1 MNFWRQLVAANE
13 REPVALVTLVETSG
27 STPRKSGAR
36 MFLSASGVFGGTIG
50 GGGAEAR
57 CLDACRRVL
66 GGGAPQLIE
75 IDLRGNP
82 ADPRE
87 GVCGG
92 EMRLVVSRL
101 ETGVHLDL
109 IRRICDAHTHGIA
122 TKLTTTLNPEA
133 PLAIGASLSQ
143 PQWTDLVQPPALA
156 MIFGAG
162 HIGRALA
169 HRVSEV
175 GFQPGVCDDR
185 PDWLDAASL
194 PQGSLIWRNLAEAK
208 FIAESWDGP
217 LFVILVTRGFQP
229 DVASLAA
236 LATVYDRIDY
246 LGVLGSLRRIQT
258 VRRECAAQGLP
269 DWPDGKT
276 FAPIGIDIA
285 AETPEEIA
293 ISIVAEM
300 IKFRRSLEGATSKT
314 RSR

>member
-1 MNFWRQLVAANE
+1 MNFWRQLLAASE

-27 STPRKSGAR
+27 STPRKPGAR
-36 MFLSASGVFGGTIG
+36 MFYTASESLCGTIG
-50 GGGAEAR
+50 GGIAEAR
-57 CLDACRRVL
+57 CLEACRRVL
-66 GGGAPQLIE
+66 EGGAPELVD

-82 ADPRE
+82 ADLRE

-101 ETGVHLDL
+101 ESGKHVGL
-109 IRRICDAHTHGIA
+109 IRRICDDLAQGMA
-122 TKLTTTLNPEA
+122 TELTTSLDPEA
-133 PLAIGASLSQ
+133 PLTIGASLRQ

-169 HRVSEV
+169 HRVSEI
-175 GFQPGVCDDR
+175 GFQPAICDDR
-185 PDWLDAASL
+185 PDWLDGAMFPPGA
-194 PQGSLIWRNLAEAK
+194 LIWRDLAEAK
-208 FIAESWDGP
+208 CVAESWSGP

-236 LATVYDRIDY
+236 LATVYHRIDY

-269 DWPDGKT
+269 DWPEGKT

-300 IKFRRSLEGATSKT
+300 IQCRRSLEAATSKT
-314 RSR
+314 LPR